1 MELWDFVEMRDRG
14 DTGLWMNLM
23 TGWSYLSSSS
33 QNNFVKAGGW
43 WICESDDRIQSLLLS
58 DWEASTTRGGGF
70 DDALLELKNKA
81 YKRNSGLSYLYSSTL
96 ISKRGVQTEV
106 LGFLEGR
113 REKRRV

>member
-43 WICESDDRIQSLLLS
+43 WICESDDRIQSL
-58 DWEASTTRGGGF
+58 EASTTRGGGF

-81 YKRNSGLSYLYSSTL
+81 HRRNSRLSYLYSSTL

-106 LGFLEGR
+106 LGFLEGT
-113 REKRRV
+113 REERRV